1 MKMHPAWVALTL
13 CVLSRLPAA
22 EVTGV
27 TEPVREVDLS
37 FPEPGILRV
46 LAVEE
51 GDAVTVGQVLG
62 SLDNRIL
69 EARLGIAR
77 IRAQSSAQLEAARAE
92 LQMRSRRLTQIEALA
107 SKRSANE
114 DELAKARADQAAA
127 DAAVRLASE
136 EREMM
141 RMETALI
148 EAQIEQRTLRSPIAG
163 VVTRLYR
170 DAGENVS
177 QSDLVVLTLAC
188 LDPLEI
194 VVHVETALARDLKAG
209 QVLQVRERERGL
221 PASASVV
228 FISPVTEASSG
239 TTRLRLRLPNPD
251 GTHRSG
257 LKYAVTLPEPA
268 AAAP

>member
-1 MKMHPAWVALTL
+1 
-13 CVLSRLPAA
+13 
-22 EVTGV
+22 
-27 TEPVREVDLS
+27 
-37 FPEPGILRV
+37 
-46 LAVEE
+46 
-51 GDAVTVGQVLG
+51 
-62 SLDNRIL
+62 
-69 EARLGIAR
+69 
-77 IRAQSSAQLEAARAE
+77 
-92 LQMRSRRLTQIEALA
+92 
-107 SKRSANE
+107 
-114 DELAKARADQAAA
+114 
-127 DAAVRLASE
+127 
-136 EREMM
+136 
-141 RMETALI
+141 
-148 EAQIEQRTLRSPIAG
+148 

-257 LKYAVTLPEPA
+257 LKYAVTLPESA